1 MEGLSIDKIYENFV
15 RQINGDKLQAENEE
29 EGIGG
34 VVMDHKYTHASSDSP
49 IEQMMENL
57 KSIEIPKLEPI
68 YPIFDYKTITQQI
81 SDSDRDSIIPEGYF
95 EKTQEYQQKSL
106 EVLQSI
112 NENTAN
118 LYTIVELINQ
128 SNDKQDE
135 LISLMTEVLS
145 LAKVK
150 SKEEADTLFK
160 KIMSKINE
168 TADSVDSIIK
178 IVGWATT
185 VYNMVIPLLS

>member
-1 MEGLSIDKIYENFV
+1 MTPV
-15 RQINGDKLQAENEE
+15 
-29 EGIGG
+29 
-34 VVMDHKYTHASSDSP
+34 
-49 IEQMMENL
+49 
-57 KSIEIPKLEPI
+57 
-68 YPIFDYKTITQQI
+68 YPIFDYEAINRQMQEHLKDIEI
-81 SDSDRDSIIPEGYF
+81 EPIIPDGYF

-112 NENTAN
+112 NENIAN
-118 LYTIVELINQ
+118 LYIMVELINQ

-135 LISLMTEVLS
+135 LISLMTEVLA
-145 LAKVK
+145 LAKAK

-160 KIMSKINE
+160 KIMSKIND

-185 VYNMVIPLLS
+185 VYNMVLPLLP

>member
-1 MEGLSIDKIYENFV
+1 MDDKYTPISPDSPFGQTLEKFKGVDVSKFTSVYPTFDHEAIN
-15 RQINGDKLQAENEE
+15 RQIQEHLND
-29 EGIGG
+29 
-34 VVMDHKYTHASSDSP
+34 
-49 IEQMMENL
+49 
-57 KSIEIPKLEPI
+57 IEIEPI
-68 YPIFDYKTITQQI
+68 
-81 SDSDRDSIIPEGYF
+81 IPDGYF

-112 NENTAN
+112 NENIAN
-118 LYTIVELINQ
+118 LYTMIELISN

-145 LAKVK
+145 LAKAK
-150 SKEEADTLFK
+150 SKEEAGTFFK
-160 KIMSKINE
+160 KIMRKIND

-185 VYNMVIPLLS
+185 VYNMVLPLLS

>member
-1 MEGLSIDKIYENFV
+1 
-15 RQINGDKLQAENEE
+15 
-29 EGIGG
+29 
-34 VVMDHKYTHASSDSP
+34 MDHKYTHASSDSP

>member
-1 MEGLSIDKIYENFV
+1 MNDKYMPI
-15 RQINGDKLQAENEE
+15 
-29 EGIGG
+29 
-34 VVMDHKYTHASSDSP
+34 SPDSP
-49 IEQMMENL
+49 FGQMLEKFKGFDVSKLTPFYPTFDYEAINRQMQEHLND
-57 KSIEIPKLEPI
+57 IEIEPI
-68 YPIFDYKTITQQI
+68 
-81 SDSDRDSIIPEGYF
+81 IPDGYF

-118 LYTIVELINQ
+118 LYTMIELISQ

-135 LISLMTEVLS
+135 LISLMTEALS
-145 LAKVK
+145 LAKAK

-160 KIMSKINE
+160 KIMSKIND
-168 TADSVDSIIK
+168 TADSVESMIK

-185 VYNMVIPLLS
+185 VYNMVLPLLP

>member
-1 MEGLSIDKIYENFV
+1 
-15 RQINGDKLQAENEE
+15 
-29 EGIGG
+29 
-34 VVMDHKYTHASSDSP
+34 MDDKYTPISPDSP
-49 IEQMMENL
+49 FGQMLEKFKGVDVSKLTSVYPTFDYEAINRQMQEHL
-57 KSIEIPKLEPI
+57 KDIEIEPI
-68 YPIFDYKTITQQI
+68 
-81 SDSDRDSIIPEGYF
+81 IPDGYF

-118 LYTIVELINQ
+118 LYTLVELISK

-145 LAKVK
+145 LAKAK

-160 KIMSKINE
+160 KIMSKIND

-185 VYNMVIPLLS
+185 VYNMVLPLLP

>member
-1 MEGLSIDKIYENFV
+1 
-15 RQINGDKLQAENEE
+15 
-29 EGIGG
+29 
-34 VVMDHKYTHASSDSP
+34 MDDKYTPISLDSSFG
-49 IEQMMENL
+49 QMLEKFKGFDVSKLTPAYPTFDCEAIKRQMQEHLNDIQEHFND
-57 KSIEIPKLEPI
+57 IEIE
-68 YPIFDYKTITQQI
+68 
-81 SDSDRDSIIPEGYF
+81 SIIPDGYF

-106 EVLQSI
+106 EMLQSI

-118 LYTIVELINQ
+118 LYTMVELISQ

-145 LAKVK
+145 LAKAK

-160 KIMSKINE
+160 KIMSKIND
-168 TADSVDSIIK
+168 TADSVESMIK

-185 VYNMVIPLLS
+185 VYNMVLPLLP

>member
-1 MEGLSIDKIYENFV
+1 MEDKY
-15 RQINGDKLQAENEE
+15 
-29 EGIGG
+29 
-34 VVMDHKYTHASSDSP
+34 SP
-49 IEQMMENL
+49 ISLDSSLGQMLEKL
-57 KSIEIPKLEPI
+57 KSIEVSKLTPV
-68 YPIFDYKTITQQI
+68 YPIVDYEAINHQMQAQLKDIEI
-81 SDSDRDSIIPEGYF
+81 GPIIPDGYF

-118 LYTIVELINQ
+118 LYTMIELISK

-160 KIMSKINE
+160 KIMSKIND

-178 IVGWATT
+178 IVSWATT
-185 VYNMVIPLLS
+185 VYNMVLPLLP

>member
-1 MEGLSIDKIYENFV
+1 
-15 RQINGDKLQAENEE
+15 
-29 EGIGG
+29 
-34 VVMDHKYTHASSDSP
+34 MDDKYTPISPDSP
-49 IEQMMENL
+49 FGQMLEKFKGVDVSKLTSVYPTFDYEAINRQMQEHL
-57 KSIEIPKLEPI
+57 KDIEIEPI
-68 YPIFDYKTITQQI
+68 
-81 SDSDRDSIIPEGYF
+81 IPDGYF

-118 LYTIVELINQ
+118 LYTMVELISK

-145 LAKVK
+145 LAKAK

-160 KIMSKINE
+160 KIMSKIND

-185 VYNMVIPLLS
+185 VYNMVLPLLP

>member
-1 MEGLSIDKIYENFV
+1 MNDKCTPIS
-15 RQINGDKLQAENEE
+15 A
-29 EGIGG
+29 
-34 VVMDHKYTHASSDSP
+34 DSP
-49 IEQMMENL
+49 LGQMLE
-57 KSIEIPKLEPI
+57 KFKGFDASKLALA
-68 YPIFDYKTITQQI
+68 YPTFDYQAIARQMQESI
-81 SDSDRDSIIPEGYF
+81 QNIEVDPIIPEGYF

-118 LYTIVELINQ
+118 LYTLVELISQ

-135 LISLMTEVLS
+135 LIALTTEVLS
-145 LAKVK
+145 LARAK
-150 SKEEADTLFK
+150 SKEEADTMFK
-160 KIMSKINE
+160 KIMGKIND

-185 VYNMVIPLLS
+185 VYNMVLPLLP

>member
-1 MEGLSIDKIYENFV
+1 MQE
-15 RQINGDKLQAENEE
+15 
-29 EGIGG
+29 
-34 VVMDHKYTHASSDSP
+34 H
-49 IEQMMENL
+49 L
-57 KSIEIPKLEPI
+57 KDIEIEPI
-68 YPIFDYKTITQQI
+68 
-81 SDSDRDSIIPEGYF
+81 IPDGYF

-112 NENTAN
+112 NENIAN
-118 LYTIVELINQ
+118 LYIMVELINQ

-135 LISLMTEVLS
+135 LISLMTEVLA
-145 LAKVK
+145 LAKAK

-160 KIMSKINE
+160 KIMSKIND

-185 VYNMVIPLLS
+185 VYNMVLPLLP

>member
-1 MEGLSIDKIYENFV
+1 
-15 RQINGDKLQAENEE
+15 
-29 EGIGG
+29 
-34 VVMDHKYTHASSDSP
+34 MDDKYTPISPDSP
-49 IEQMMENL
+49 FGQMLEKIKGFDVSKLTPVYPILDYGAINRQMQEHL
-57 KSIEIPKLEPI
+57 KDIEIEPI
-68 YPIFDYKTITQQI
+68 
-81 SDSDRDSIIPEGYF
+81 IPDGYF

-118 LYTIVELINQ
+118 LYTMVELINQ

-145 LAKVK
+145 LAKAK

-160 KIMSKINE
+160 KIMSKIND

-185 VYNMVIPLLS
+185 VYNMVLPLLP

>member
-1 MEGLSIDKIYENFV
+1 
-15 RQINGDKLQAENEE
+15 
-29 EGIGG
+29 
-34 VVMDHKYTHASSDSP
+34 MDDKYTPISPDSSLG
-49 IEQMMENL
+49 QML
-57 KSIEIPKLEPI
+57 KKFKVLDVSKLTPVYPAFDYEVINRQMQGHLKDIEIE
-68 YPIFDYKTITQQI
+68 
-81 SDSDRDSIIPEGYF
+81 SIIPDGYF

-118 LYTIVELINQ
+118 LYTMVELISK

-145 LAKVK
+145 LAKAK

-160 KIMSKINE
+160 KIMSKIND
-168 TADSVDSIIK
+168 TADSVESMIK

-185 VYNMVIPLLS
+185 VYNMVLPLLQ

>member
-1 MEGLSIDKIYENFV
+1 MND
-15 RQINGDKLQAENEE
+15 
-29 EGIGG
+29 
-34 VVMDHKYTHASSDSP
+34 KYTPISP
-49 IEQMMENL
+49 NSPFGQMLEKFKGFDVSKLAPVYPTFDYEAMNRQMQEQLNN
-57 KSIEIPKLEPI
+57 IEIEP
-68 YPIFDYKTITQQI
+68 
-81 SDSDRDSIIPEGYF
+81 IIPEGYF

-118 LYTIVELINQ
+118 LYIMVELINQ

-145 LAKVK
+145 IAKAR
-150 SKEEADTLFK
+150 SKEEADTMFK
-160 KIMSKINE
+160 KIMSKIND
-168 TADSVDSIIK
+168 TADSVESMIK

-185 VYNMVIPLLS
+185 VYNMVLPLLP

>member
-1 MEGLSIDKIYENFV
+1 
-15 RQINGDKLQAENEE
+15 
-29 EGIGG
+29 
-34 VVMDHKYTHASSDSP
+34 MDDKYTPISPDSP
-49 IEQMMENL
+49 FGQMLEKFKGVDVSKLTSVYPTFDYEAINRQMQEHL
-57 KSIEIPKLEPI
+57 KDIEIEPI
-68 YPIFDYKTITQQI
+68 
-81 SDSDRDSIIPEGYF
+81 IPDGYF

-118 LYTIVELINQ
+118 LYIMVELISK

-145 LAKVK
+145 LAKAK

-160 KIMSKINE
+160 KIMSKIND

-185 VYNMVIPLLS
+185 VYNMVLPLLP

>member
-1 MEGLSIDKIYENFV
+1 MDDKYSQTSLDSSL
-15 RQINGDKLQAENEE
+15 RQMLEK
-29 EGIGG
+29 
-34 VVMDHKYTHASSDSP
+34 
-49 IEQMMENL
+49 L
-57 KSIEIPKLEPI
+57 KSIDVPKLTPV
-68 YPIFDYKTITQQI
+68 YPTFDYEAI
-81 SDSDRDSIIPEGYF
+81 SHQMQAQLKDIEIDPIIPDGYF
-95 EKTQEYQQKSL
+95 EKTQEYQKKSL

-118 LYTIVELINQ
+118 LYTMIELISK

-135 LISLMTEVLS
+135 LISLMTDVLS
-145 LAKVK
+145 LAKAK

-160 KIMSKINE
+160 KIMNKIND

-185 VYNMVIPLLS
+185 VYNMVLPLLP